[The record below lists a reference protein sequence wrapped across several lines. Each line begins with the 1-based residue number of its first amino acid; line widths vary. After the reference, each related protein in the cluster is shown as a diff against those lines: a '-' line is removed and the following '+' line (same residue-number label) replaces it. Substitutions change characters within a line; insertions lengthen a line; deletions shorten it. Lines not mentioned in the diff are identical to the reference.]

1 MSLLPQSAGYA
12 TILVG
17 GAFFAVLM
25 NGITWVQKRY
35 TSFDPRKVEEF
46 SSASRSVKTGMMSVG
61 ITSAW
66 VWAAVFLQTGTLTY
80 LYGISVPWWF
90 GMGGFVEIAAFAFI
104 SSKIKVNASG
114 ASTYL
119 QVAKVR
125 FGTLGHLAY
134 MFAALVANFVVGSE
148 ILIGGSGV
156 IAGLTGISEYAA
168 IWLLPLVVVV
178 YVLTGGLRATFVAD
192 YLHCCIL
199 FSCLLVLVLATY
211 TRGDVIGSP
220 GKLYDL
226 LLQASKEA
234 PALGNGHE
242 SYLSFRS
249 EGGMYYAVTAATSFF
264 GLSFCDQSYWQ
275 RSIAARPA
283 GTSKA
288 FIFAGCFFF
297 SVAFGIG
304 SSMGLAARAL
314 VTNPAFPTYP
324 NGLSLA
330 QIGAGLAGPF
340 ASVTI
345 LGKAGPVMYTII
357 AFMATTS
364 ALSAQLVA
372 VSTIFSYDIYRE
384 YVNKSATNV
393 QMMRINH
400 AVVICWAIFL
410 AGIDTAFAYIGL
422 DLNFLFYL
430 MAVCTSG
437 AVFPI
442 GLLMCWT
449 RLNKA
454 GAVLGVLGGL
464 VMGFVAWL
472 VTAVTTK
479 GIVSITTLTD
489 SKVILSGSL
498 SALGSG
504 AIISI
509 LLSLIK
515 PASFDFELTRAIG
528 RGVAV
533 PESAT
538 VSTESTGSTE
548 KVPQH
553 SQSHFAGSKDLTY
566 EPALYAVE
574 GGGRTTATE
583 AQYAKEVAKLEA
595 SQTHFRIITGL
606 FLLVILVLIPA
617 PLAGTAVV
625 YPRGLFVLQCVAAA
639 TFVFISL
646 ILILFWPLFES
657 RKELAA
663 IFGRVTRNERLDIN
677 NLQHG
682 EGETSRTI

>member
-17 GAFFAVLM
+17 GAFFAALM
-25 NGITWVQKRY
+25 NGITWVQRRY
-35 TSFDPRKVEEF
+35 TNFDPGKVEEF
-46 SSASRSVKTGMMSVG
+46 SSASRSVKTGMLSVG

-80 LYGISVPWWF
+80 LYGVSVPWWF
-90 GMGGFVEIAAFAFI
+90 GMGGFVEIAAFAVV
-104 SSKIKVNASG
+104 SSKIKANASG
-114 ASTYL
+114 ASTFL

-125 FGTLGHLAY
+125 FGVLGHLAY

-148 ILIGGSGV
+148 ILIGGAGV
-156 IAGLTGISEYAA
+156 ITGMTGISQYAA
-168 IWLLPLVVVV
+168 IWLLPLVIVA

-199 FSCLLVLVLATY
+199 FTCLLVLVLSTY

-220 GKLYDL
+220 GKLYEL
-226 LLQASKEA
+226 LLDASKTT
-234 PALGNGHE
+234 PAVGNGHE
-242 SYLSFRS
+242 SYLCFRS
-249 EGGMYYAVTAATSFF
+249 DGGMYYAVTAATSFF

-297 SVAFGIG
+297 SVALGIG

-314 VTNPAFPTYP
+314 ANNPAFPAYP
-324 NGLSLA
+324 EGLSPA
-330 QIGAGLAGPF
+330 EIGAGLAGPY
-340 ASVTI
+340 ASMTI
-345 LGKAGPVMYTII
+345 LGQAGPAMYTII

-384 YVNKSATNV
+384 YINKDATNV
-393 QMMRINH
+393 QMMRVNH
-400 AVVICWAIFL
+400 GGKFPLPTSHFPLRLPSLVIFWAIFL

-430 MAVCTSG
+430 MGVCTSG

-454 GAVLGVLGGL
+454 GAILGVIGGL
-464 VMGFVAWL
+464 VMGMVAWL
-472 VTAVTTK
+472 VTAVTTQDT
-479 GIVSITTLTD
+479 ISTTTLTD
-489 SKVILSGSL
+489 SKVILAGSL
-498 SALGSG
+498 SALGTG
-504 AIISI
+504 AIVSIS
-509 LLSLIK
+509 LSLLR

-528 RGVAV
+528 RGAAAV
-533 PESAT
+533 PDPDPAT
-538 VSTESTGSTE
+538 ALTE
-548 KVPQH
+548 KPPQQN
-553 SQSHFAGSKDLTY
+553 QSYVVKDKDPID
-566 EPALYAVE
+566 EPALRSVQ
-574 GGGRTTATE
+574 GGGRTAE
-583 AQYAKEVAKLEA
+583 ADAQYAEEVVKLEA
-595 SQTHFRIITGL
+595 SQTRFRIITAL

-639 TFVFISL
+639 TFVFVSLVLIISVSIPVL
-646 ILILFWPLFES
+646 SMSFP
-657 RKELAA
+657 
-663 IFGRVTRNERLDIN
+663 
-677 NLQHG
+677 
-682 EGETSRTI
+682 

>member
-17 GAFFAVLM
+17 GVFFAALM

-35 TSFDPRKVEEF
+35 TTFDPARVEEF
-46 SSASRSVKTGMMSVG
+46 SSASRSVKTGMLSVG

-80 LYGISVPWWF
+80 LYGVSIPWWF
-90 GMGGFVEIAAFAFI
+90 GMGGFVEIAAFAFV
-104 SSKIKVNASG
+104 SSKIKANASG

-125 FGTLGHLAY
+125 FGVAGHLAY

-148 ILIGGSGV
+148 ILIGGAGV
-156 IAGLTGISEYAA
+156 ITGMTGISEYAA
-168 IWLLPLVVVV
+168 IWLLPLVIVA

-226 LLQASKEA
+226 LLDASKTA
-234 PALGNGHE
+234 PAVGNGHE

-283 GTSKA
+283 GTSKS

-297 SVAFGIG
+297 SVALGIG

-314 VTNPAFPTYP
+314 ASSPAFPAYP
-324 NGLSLA
+324 DGLTA
-330 QIGAGLAGPF
+330 AEFGAGLAGPF

-345 LGKAGPVMYTII
+345 LGKAGPAMYTII

-372 VSTIFSYDIYRE
+372 VSSIFSYDIYRE
-384 YVNKSATNV
+384 YFNKNATNV
-393 QMMRINH
+393 QMMRVNH
-400 AVVICWAIFL
+400 AVVIFWAIFL

-449 RLNKA
+449 RLNKVA
-454 GAVLGVLGGL
+454 AILGVVGGL
-464 VMGFVAWL
+464 AMGDNICHKSDGQQGHSLGLL
-472 VTAVTTK
+472 VGVGEWRYHIDRAFF
-479 GIVSITTLTD
+479 D
-489 SKVILSGSL
+489 R
-498 SALGSG
+498 
-504 AIISI
+504 
-509 LLSLIK
+509 K

-528 RGVAV
+528 RG
-533 PESAT
+533 T
-538 VSTESTGSTE
+538 VLSEPVSPPTEPTE
-548 KVPQH
+548 KVPHHNQAH
-553 SQSHFAGSKDLTY
+553 VPGSKGLTH
-566 EPALYAVE
+566 EPALRSVE
-574 GGGRTTATE
+574 GGGQSAE
-583 AQYAKEVAKLEA
+583 VDAKYAEEVVKLEA
-595 SQTHFRIITGL
+595 SQTRFRIITGL

-625 YPRGLFVLQCVAAA
+625 YPKGLFVLQCVAAA
-639 TFVFISL
+639 TFVFVSL
-646 ILILFWPLFES
+646 ILIVSWPLFES
-657 RKELAA
+657 RHELAI
-663 IFGRVTRNERLDIN
+663 IFGRIARNERLDIS
-677 NLQHG
+677 QPQY
-682 EGETSRTI
+682 E

>member
-1 MSLLPQSAGYA
+1 MSLLPASAGYA

-17 GAFFAVLM
+17 GAFFAALM
-25 NGITWVQKRY
+25 NGITWVQRRY
-35 TSFDPRKVEEF
+35 TNFHPGKVEEF
-46 SSASRSVKTGMMSVG
+46 SSASRSIKTGMLAVG
-61 ITSAW
+61 IASAW
-66 VWAAVFLQTGTLTY
+66 IWAAVFLQTGTLTF
-80 LYGISVPWWF
+80 LYGVSIPYWF
-90 GMGGFVEIAAFAFI
+90 GMGGFVEIAAFAFV
-104 SSKIKVNASG
+104 SSKIKANASG

-148 ILIGGSGV
+148 ILIGGAGV
-156 IAGLTGISEYAA
+156 IAGLTGISQYAA
-168 IWLLPLVVVV
+168 VWLLPLVIVA

-192 YLHCCIL
+192 YLHCVIL
-199 FSCLLVLVLATY
+199 CTSLLVLVLATY

-226 LLQASKEA
+226 LLEASEA
-234 PALGNGHE
+234 SPVIGNGHE

-249 EGGMYYAVTAATSFF
+249 DGGMYYAVTAATSFF

-297 SVAFGIG
+297 SVALGVG

-314 VTNPAFPTYP
+314 VNNPAFPTYP
-324 NGLSLA
+324 NGLTLP

-340 ASVTI
+340 ASVAI
-345 LGKAGPVMYTII
+345 LGKAGPAMYIII

-372 VSTIFSYDIYRE
+372 VSTIFSFDIYRE
-384 YVNKSATNV
+384 YINKTATNAQIMKV
-393 QMMRINH
+393 NH
-400 AVVICWAIFL
+400 AVVILWAIFL
-410 AGIDTAFAYIGL
+410 AGIDTAFVHIGL

-449 RLNKA
+449 KLNKA
-454 GAVLGVLGGL
+454 GAIFGVIGGL
-464 VMGFVAWL
+464 VMGMVGWL
-472 VTAVTTK
+472 VTAVTTL
-479 GIVSITTLTD
+479 GSITTTTLTD
-489 SKVILSGSL
+489 SKVILAGSL
-498 SALGSG
+498 SALGTGFIVSVV
-504 AIISI
+504 
-509 LLSLIK
+509 LSLIK
-515 PASFDFELTRAIG
+515 PATFDFELTRAIG
-528 RGVAV
+528 RGV
-533 PESAT
+533 T
-538 VSTESTGSTE
+538 VLELATESSE
-548 KVPQH
+548 KVPKQI
-553 SQSHFAGSKDLTY
+553 QGGVIEPKEPAY
-566 EPALYAVE
+566 EPALDRIE
-574 GGGRTTATE
+574 GGGRIDKAE
-583 AQYAKEVAKLEA
+583 AEYAEEIVKLEA
-595 SQTHFRIITGL
+595 SQTRFRIITGL

-625 YPRGLFVLQCVAAA
+625 YPKGLFVLQCVAAA

-646 ILILFWPLFES
+646 ILVTVWPIFES
-657 RKELAA
+657 RKELAT
-663 IFGRVTRNERLDIN
+663 ILGRLTRNDRLDIN
-677 NLQHG
+677 QPQQDY
-682 EGETSRTI
+682 

>member
-17 GAFFAVLM
+17 GAFFAALM
-25 NGITWVQKRY
+25 NGITWMQKRY
-35 TSFDPRKVEEF
+35 TNFDPGKVEEF
-46 SSASRSVKTGMMSVG
+46 SSASRSVKTGMLSVG

-80 LYGISVPWWF
+80 LYGVSIPWWF
-90 GMGGFVEIAAFAFI
+90 GMGGFVEIAAFAFV
-104 SSKIKVNASG
+104 SSKIKANASG
-114 ASTYL
+114 ASTFL

-125 FGTLGHLAY
+125 FGVSGHLAY

-148 ILIGGSGV
+148 ILIGGAGV
-156 IAGLTGISEYAA
+156 ITGMTGISQYAA
-168 IWLLPLVVVV
+168 IWLLPLVIVA

-220 GKLYDL
+220 SKLYDL
-226 LLQASKEA
+226 LLDASKET
-234 PALGNGHE
+234 PAAGNGHE
-242 SYLSFRS
+242 SYLSFKS

-297 SVAFGIG
+297 SVAFGVG

-314 VTNPAFPTYP
+314 ATNPAFPAYP
-324 NGLSLA
+324 EGLSLA
-330 QIGAGLAGPF
+330 EIGAGLAGPF
-340 ASVTI
+340 ASMTI
-345 LGKAGPVMYTII
+345 LGKAGPAMYTII

-372 VSTIFSYDIYRE
+372 VSTIFSYDVYRE
-384 YVNKSATNV
+384 YINKAATNV
-393 QMMRINH
+393 EMMRANH
-400 AVVICWAIFL
+400 AVVIIWAIFL

-454 GAVLGVLGGL
+454 GALLGVIGGL
-464 VMGFVAWL
+464 VMGMVAWL
-472 VTAVTTK
+472 VTAATTQK
-479 GIVSITTLTD
+479 TISITTLTD

-509 LLSLIK
+509 VLSLIK

-528 RGVAV
+528 RGVAT
-533 PESAT
+533 PDPASQ
-538 VSTESTGSTE
+538 SNPSNE
-548 KVPQH
+548 KVPPH
-553 SQSHFAGSKDLTY
+553 IQSNIVASNDITY
-566 EPALYAVE
+566 EPALRLVE
-574 GGGRTTATE
+574 GGGRTVETE
-583 AQYAKEVAKLEA
+583 AHYAEEVAKLEA
-595 SQTHFRIITGL
+595 SQTRFRIITGL

-617 PLAGTAVV
+617 PLAGTALV
-625 YPRGLFVLQCVAAA
+625 YPKGLFVLQCVAAA
-639 TFVFISL
+639 TFVFVSL
-646 ILILFWPLFES
+646 ILIIAWPLFES
-657 RKELAA
+657 RKELAT
-663 IFGRVTRNERLDIN
+663 ILGRIVRNERLDIS
-677 NLQHG
+677 QQQQ
-682 EGETSRTI
+682 E

>member
-17 GAFFAVLM
+17 GAFFAALM

-35 TSFDPRKVEEF
+35 TTFDPARVEEF
-46 SSASRSVKTGMMSVG
+46 SSASRSVKTGMLSVG

-80 LYGISVPWWF
+80 LYGVSIPWWF
-90 GMGGFVEIAAFAFI
+90 GMGGFVEIAAFAFV
-104 SSKIKVNASG
+104 SSKIKANASG

-125 FGTLGHLAY
+125 FGVAGHLAY

-148 ILIGGSGV
+148 ILIGGAGV
-156 IAGLTGISEYAA
+156 ITGMTGISEYAA
-168 IWLLPLVVVV
+168 IWLLPLVIVA

-226 LLQASKEA
+226 LLDASKTA
-234 PALGNGHE
+234 PAVGNGHE

-283 GTSKA
+283 GTSKS

-297 SVAFGIG
+297 SVALGIG

-314 VTNPAFPTYP
+314 ASSPAFPAYP
-324 NGLSLA
+324 DGLTAAEL
-330 QIGAGLAGPF
+330 GAGLAGPF

-345 LGKAGPVMYTII
+345 LGKAGPAMYTII

-384 YVNKSATNV
+384 YFNKNATNV
-393 QMMRINH
+393 QMMRVNH
-400 AVVICWAIFL
+400 AVVIFWAIFL

-449 RLNKA
+449 RLNKVA
-454 GAVLGVLGGL
+454 AILGVVGGL
-464 VMGFVAWL
+464 AMGMVAWL
-472 VTAVTTK
+472 VTCVTTQ
-479 GIVSITTLTD
+479 GTISVTNLTA

-509 LLSLIK
+509 GLSLIK

-528 RGVAV
+528 RG
-533 PESAT
+533 T
-538 VSTESTGSTE
+538 VLSEPVSPPTEPTE
-548 KVPQH
+548 KVPHHNQAH
-553 SQSHFAGSKDLTY
+553 VPGSKGLTH
-566 EPALYAVE
+566 EPALRSVE
-574 GGGRTTATE
+574 GGGQSAE
-583 AQYAKEVAKLEA
+583 VDAKYAEEVVKLEA
-595 SQTHFRIITGL
+595 SQTRFRIITGL

-625 YPRGLFVLQCVAAA
+625 YPKGLFVLQCVAAA
-639 TFVFISL
+639 TFVFVSL
-646 ILILFWPLFES
+646 ILIVSWPLFES
-657 RKELAA
+657 RHELAI
-663 IFGRVTRNERLDIN
+663 IFGRIARNERLDIS
-677 NLQHG
+677 QPQY
-682 EGETSRTI
+682 E